1 MSTVLLRRTA
11 GDFCIFR
18 FDRNVYTLES
28 DVTGVIA
35 YFNTAAE
42 AELRGHEM
50 AKVAC
55 VRLWRASSA
64 GVLTLAASFRQP

>member
-1 MSTVLLRRTA
+1 VSTVLLRRTSE
-11 GDFCIFR
+11 DFCIFR
-18 FDRNVYTLES
+18 LDRNVYTLES

-35 YFNTAAE
+35 YFNTTAE

-55 VRLWRASSA
+55 VSLWRASNA
-64 GVLTLAASFRQP
+64 GVLTLVASFRQQ